1 MTARAPAAGG
11 LAPLDISNAGER
23 LMKKF
28 LGPALALLL
37 LVGVV
42 FGIVFSARDK
52 QATANAGQDP
62 ANADAANADTADGK
76 TIIRILTG
84 SEKLDFLRDPDLAKA
99 LEAEGMVLDVQKAGS
114 REIAT
119 HPDLKS
125 FDVAYPAG
133 VAAAQKIATATGS
146 RRMSNSF
153 YTPMAVASWKQLLP
167 PLEAN
172 GIVRKQAGTYYIIDM
187 HKFVEMMAQGARWK
201 DLQPNPNYAV
211 SKSVLIGTTDVR
223 TSNSA
228 AMYLALVSYIAN
240 GDNVVDSDAAA
251 DQVVDRLP
259 GLFSKQGYQE
269 SSSSGP
275 FEDYVTMKLGKSPL
289 VMVYEQQFL
298 QYAFRHVSIDPDMV
312 LLYPQPTVLTKHT
325 IVALTDK
332 GARFADVFGRSLE
345 VQKIASRYG
354 FRGSDNTALFAEA
367 KARKIEMPQ
376 TLVDVVDP
384 PTYDLLER
392 MIMRIESTLGK

>member
-1 MTARAPAAGG
+1 MR
-11 LAPLDISNAGER
+11 
-23 LMKKF
+23 KF

-42 FGIVFSARDK
+42 IGIVFSARDK
-52 QATANAGQDP
+52 QASASDAQNAAVAAAGSAP
-62 ANADAANADTADGK
+62 AADGN
-76 TIIRILTG
+76 TVVRILTG
-84 SEKLDFLRDPDLAKA
+84 SEKLDFLRDPELAKA
-99 LEAEGMVLDVQKAGS
+99 LDAEGIVLDVQKAGS

-119 HPDLKS
+119 HPDLKT

-133 VAAAQKIATATGS
+133 VAAAQKIAAATGS

-172 GIVRKQAGTYYIIDM
+172 SIVRRQGGAYYIADM
-187 HKFVEMMAQGARWK
+187 HKLVGMMEQGARWK
-201 DLQPNPNYAV
+201 DLQPNPAYAV
-211 SKSVLIGTTDVR
+211 SKSVLIGSTDVR

-228 AMYLALVSYIAN
+228 AMYLALVSYVAN

-251 DQVVDRLP
+251 DQVVDRLL

-298 QYAFRHVSIDPDMV
+298 QYAFRQTSIDPDMV

-332 GARFADVFGRSLE
+332 GARFADVFERNPE
-345 VQKIASRYG
+345 VRKIASRYG
-354 FRGSDNTALFAEA
+354 FRSSDNTALFAEA
-367 KARKIEMPQ
+367 RARKIEMPQ

-392 MIMRIESTLGK
+392 MIVRIESRLGK

>member
-1 MTARAPAAGG
+1 
-11 LAPLDISNAGER
+11 
-23 LMKKF
+23 MKKF

-42 FGIVFSARDK
+42 IGIVFSARDK
-52 QATANAGQDP
+52 QASASGAQNVAAAAAGSVP
-62 ANADAANADTADGK
+62 AADGN
-76 TIIRILTG
+76 TVVRILTG
-84 SEKLDFLRDPDLAKA
+84 SEKLDFLRDSELAKA
-99 LEAEGMVLDVQKAGS
+99 LDAEGIVLQVQKAGS
-114 REIAT
+114 REIAS
-119 HPDLKS
+119 HPDLKA

-133 VAAAQKIATATGS
+133 VAAAQKIAAATGS

-172 GIVRKQAGTYYIIDM
+172 GIVRRQGGAYYIADM
-187 HKFVEMMAQGARWK
+187 HKLVGMMEQGARWK
-201 DLQPNPNYAV
+201 DLQPNPAYAV
-211 SKSVLIGTTDVR
+211 SKSVLIGSTDVR

-228 AMYLALVSYIAN
+228 AMYLALVSYVAN

-251 DQVVDRLP
+251 DQVVDRLL

-298 QYAFRHVSIDPDMV
+298 QYAFRQTSIDPDMV

-332 GARFADVFGRSLE
+332 GARFADVFERNPE
-345 VQKIASRYG
+345 VRKIASRYG

-367 KARKIEMPQ
+367 RARKIEMPQ

-392 MIMRIESTLGK
+392 MIVRIESRLGK

>member
-1 MTARAPAAGG
+1 
-11 LAPLDISNAGER
+11 
-23 LMKKF
+23 MKKY
-28 LGPALALLL
+28 LGPVLALLL
-37 LVGVV
+37 LAGVV
-42 FGIVFSARDK
+42 VGIVFSARDK
-52 QATANAGQDP
+52 QANAPAGQN
-62 ANADAANADTADGK
+62 AAKAVATNADGAGGK
-76 TIIRILTG
+76 MAVRILTG

-99 LEAEGMVLDVQKAGS
+99 LDAEGIVLEVQKAGS

-119 HPDLKS
+119 HPDLKK

-172 GIVRKQAGTYYIIDM
+172 GIVRKQGGAYYIVDM
-187 HKFVEMMAQGARWK
+187 HKLVEMMEQGVRWK
-201 DLQPNPNYAV
+201 DLQPNPAYAV

-240 GDNVVDSDAAA
+240 SDNVVANDAAA
-251 DQVVDRLP
+251 DQVVDRLL

-269 SSSSGP
+269 SSSTGP

-298 QYAFRHVSIDPDMV
+298 QYAFRHPSIDPDMV

-332 GARFADVFGRSLE
+332 GARFADVFERNPE
-345 VQKIASRYG
+345 VQKIAGRYG
-354 FRGSDNTALFAEA
+354 FRGSDNTALFAESR
-367 KARKIEMPQ
+367 ARKIEVPQ
-376 TLVDVVDP
+376 TLVDVIDP

-392 MIMRIESTLGK
+392 MIVRIESTLGK

>member
-1 MTARAPAAGG
+1 
-11 LAPLDISNAGER
+11 
-23 LMKKF
+23 MKKF

-42 FGIVFSARDK
+42 VGIVFSARDK
-52 QATANAGQDP
+52 QASASGAQNVAAAAAGSVP
-62 ANADAANADTADGK
+62 AADGN
-76 TIIRILTG
+76 TVVRILTG
-84 SEKLDFLRDPDLAKA
+84 SEKLDFLRDPELAKA
-99 LEAEGMVLDVQKAGS
+99 LDAEGIVLDVQKAGS

-119 HPDLKS
+119 HPDLKT

-133 VAAAQKIATATGS
+133 VAAAQKIAAATGS

-172 GIVRKQAGTYYIIDM
+172 GIVRRQGGAYYIADM
-187 HKFVEMMAQGARWK
+187 HKLVGMMEQGARWK
-201 DLQPNPNYAV
+201 DLQPNPAYAV
-211 SKSVLIGTTDVR
+211 SKSVLIGSTDVR

-228 AMYLALVSYIAN
+228 AMYLALVSYVAN

-251 DQVVDRLP
+251 DQVVDRLL

-298 QYAFRHVSIDPDMV
+298 QYAFRQTSIDPDMV

-332 GARFADVFGRSLE
+332 GARFADVFERNPE
-345 VQKIASRYG
+345 VRKIASRYG

-367 KARKIEMPQ
+367 RARKIEMPQ

-392 MIMRIESTLGK
+392 MIVRIESSLGK

>member
-1 MTARAPAAGG
+1 
-11 LAPLDISNAGER
+11 
-23 LMKKF
+23 MKKF

-42 FGIVFSARDK
+42 IGIVFSARDK
-52 QATANAGQDP
+52 QAGTSDAQNAATLAAGRAP
-62 ANADAANADTADGK
+62 AAPGK
-76 TIIRILTG
+76 TIVRILTG
-84 SEKLDFLRDPDLAKA
+84 SEKLDFLRDPELAKA
-99 LEAEGMVLDVQKAGS
+99 LDAEGIVLDVQKAGS

-119 HPDLKS
+119 HPDLKT

-133 VAAAQKIATATGS
+133 VAAAQKIAAATGS
-146 RRMSNSF
+146 RRLSNSF

-172 GIVRKQAGTYYIIDM
+172 GIVRRQGGAYYIADM
-187 HKFVEMMAQGARWK
+187 HKLVEMMEQGARWK
-201 DLQPNPNYAV
+201 DLQPNPAYAV
-211 SKSVLIGTTDVR
+211 SKSVLIGSTDVR

-228 AMYLALVSYIAN
+228 AMYLALVSYVAN

-251 DQVVDRLP
+251 DQVVDRLL

-298 QYAFRHVSIDPDMV
+298 QYAFRHPSIDPDMV

-332 GARFADVFGRSLE
+332 GARFAEVFE
-345 VQKIASRYG
+345 KNPTIQKIASRYG
-354 FRGSDNTALFAEA
+354 FRGSDNTALFGEA

-376 TLVDVVDP
+376 TLVDVIDP

-392 MIMRIESTLGK
+392 MIVRIESRLGK